1 MAKILKLHIESISS
15 VLWSSDKGET
25 MHKSNY
31 CSSQTSNQALIM
43 HEWDQNEPSGKQGY

>member
-25 MHKSNY
+25 MHNSYY
-31 CSSQTSNQALIM
+31 CSSQTNNQGLIM
-43 HEWDQNEPSGKQGY
+43 HERYQNEPSDKQGY